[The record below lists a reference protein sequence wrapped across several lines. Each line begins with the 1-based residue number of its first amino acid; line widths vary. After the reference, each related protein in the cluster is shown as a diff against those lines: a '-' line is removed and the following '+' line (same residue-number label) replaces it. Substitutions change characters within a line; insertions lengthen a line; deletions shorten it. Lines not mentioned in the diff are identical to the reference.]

1 MPSRAVRPSGP
12 GTAGVSPARAQAGA
26 IVGSGRREACA
37 PRVNRRLLL
46 LLLGAFIL
54 TFCVRFLTYQFMRAH
69 LNDPG
74 WFQVG
79 SYEKFDRQAR
89 AILDGKQNL
98 FWIDDPTR
106 TDLAQY
112 PPAFPVLVAF
122 IYKVGGNA
130 SAYAVQN
137 VQWFVDFVIT
147 FALVVGITITAFGW
161 RAGVAASFVFAFSPV
176 FAMYGAY
183 PSADAPSTWF
193 VLGGCWLLLLA
204 AKRTSVWLALAAGVL
219 LGVACWFR
227 VNPLYLCVGWAFVL
241 FVCTRA
247 TARRRLAL
255 AMGCLLGTVLVI
267 SPIVVRNYLVFPD
280 FTPTGGTLG
289 TNLWEGLGETEL
301 GRQHGFLFG
310 DDKMIEH
317 ERVKLGYAA
326 DFPIEAQWPDGI
338 RRDRERTR
346 ESLAFIRQHPVWY
359 MGVMLGRMW
368 GMLKVAGD
376 PVPYTGTAGFNV
388 TSSKCLPR
396 DQQNS
401 VLALAVNVLGMI
413 QSVARYLFLPLV
425 VCGLVMAFRA
435 DWRVSSVLFVTI
447 LYYLVAGTSGHTEV
461 RYVVPMH
468 GLLAV
473 FAGAAVMVT
482 SRAGRT

>member
-1 MPSRAVRPSGP
+1 ML
-12 GTAGVSPARAQAGA
+12 
-26 IVGSGRREACA
+26 
-37 PRVNRRLLL
+37 NRRRVL
-46 LLLGAFIL
+46 LLLGAFLL
-54 TFCVRFLTYQFMRAH
+54 TCCVRFLTYQFMRAH
-69 LNDPG
+69 LSDPG

-112 PPAFPVLVAF
+112 PPAFPALVAF
-122 IYKVGGNA
+122 IYKVGGDR
-130 SAYAVQN
+130 SAYAVQS
-137 VQWFVDFVIT
+137 VQWIADFVIT
-147 FALVVGITITAFGW
+147 FGLVVSIAVTAFGW
-161 RAGVAASFVFAFSPV
+161 RAGIAASFVFAFSPV

-183 PSADAPSTWF
+183 PSADVPSTWF
-193 VLGGCWLLLLA
+193 VLAGCWLLLLA
-204 AKRTSVWLALAAGVL
+204 AKRLSVGLALAAGVL
-219 LGVACWFR
+219 LGIACWFR

-247 TARRRLAL
+247 TTRRRLAL
-255 AMGCLLGTVLVI
+255 TTASLLGTVLVI

-280 FTPTGGTLG
+280 FTPTGGTIG

-317 ERVKLGYAA
+317 ERVKLGYPA

-359 MGVMLGRMW
+359 AGVMLGRMW

-388 TSSKCLPR
+388 TSSKCLPPHR
-396 DQQNS
+396 QGG
-401 VLALAVNVLGMI
+401 VLGFAVNALGMI

-425 VCGLVMAFRA
+425 VFGLVMAFRG
-435 DWRVSSVLFVTI
+435 DWRVSCVLFVTI